1 MTLSKNPK
9 RTEVSPATSESSLAR
24 RIEQPGFLRDYDT
37 IFNEFRRS
45 FDNLMRPFF
54 PVEISRTISG
64 LRPIR
69 YAPTDLVDEGD
80 SYSIQIELPGL
91 AGDDIDLQI
100 NNSGL
105 TLRAEKEQD
114 SEEREK
120 NYLHRERYYAS
131 FARDISF
138 PEEVDPDKVEASM
151 DKGVLQ
157 LKIQKKEPLPEERP
171 RKIEIK

>member
-1 MTLSKNPK
+1 MTLSKKPK
-9 RTEVSPATSESSLAR
+9 GTAVSPATSESSLAR
-24 RIEQPGFLRDYDT
+24 RVEQPAFLQDYDT
-37 IFNEFRRS
+37 IFDEFRRS

-54 PVEISRTISG
+54 PVELSRSISG

-69 YAPTDLVDEGD
+69 YAPTDLIDEGD
-80 SYSIQIELPGL
+80 SYSIHIELPGL
-91 AGDDIDLQI
+91 ARDDIDLQI

-105 TLRAEKEQD
+105 SLRAEKEQE

-120 NYLHRERYYAS
+120 NYLHRERYYTS

-138 PEEVDPDKVEASM
+138 PEEVDPDRAEASM
-151 DKGVLQ
+151 NNGVLQ
-157 LKIQKKEPLPEERP
+157 LKVPKKEPLPEERP